1 MKVEV
6 DVLGSSFLIVRTV
19 SACGRKA
26 AFEEKEELHACKVL
40 EVCLSDSA
48 VSGGKWTPG
57 NSGQKP

>member
-40 EVCLSDSA
+40 EVCLSDR
-48 VSGGKWTPG
+48 SGFRRKVDAW
-57 NSGQKP
+57 K